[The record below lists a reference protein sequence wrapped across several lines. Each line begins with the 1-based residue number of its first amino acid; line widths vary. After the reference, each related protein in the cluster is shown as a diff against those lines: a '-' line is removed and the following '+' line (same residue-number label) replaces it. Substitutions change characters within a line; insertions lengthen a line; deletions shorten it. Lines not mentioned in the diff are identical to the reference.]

1 MNGIVIV
8 LVAAVVLVAGYLLYG
23 RWLARTWG
31 IDAEALTPARR
42 MEDGKN
48 FSPASCFTA
57 VLAPVQLHLRRGSG
71 YGHHRGHDV
80 RLAAGAAVGARGL

>member
-31 IDAEALTPARR
+31 IDAEALTPEALQYYDDTKGAWVA
-42 MEDGKN
+42 EPGDFKA
-48 FSPASCFTA
+48 F
-57 VLAPVQLHLRRGSG
+57 V
-71 YGHHRGHDV
+71 
-80 RLAAGAAVGARGL
+80 GAASDDIRGVVDFTLK

>member
-31 IDAEALTPARR
+31 IDAAGPHARASHGGREELLARLVLHGRSRTSSAPSAAPAPSRAP
-42 MEDGKN
+42 
-48 FSPASCFTA
+48 SP
-57 VLAPVQLHLRRGSG
+57 P
-71 YGHHRGHDV
+71 
-80 RLAAGAAVGARGL
+80 

>member
-31 IDAEALTPARR
+31 IDEQAITPARR

-57 VLAPVQLHLRRGSG
+57 FSHQFSSP
-71 YGHHRGHDV
+71 
-80 RLAAGAAVGARGL
+80 